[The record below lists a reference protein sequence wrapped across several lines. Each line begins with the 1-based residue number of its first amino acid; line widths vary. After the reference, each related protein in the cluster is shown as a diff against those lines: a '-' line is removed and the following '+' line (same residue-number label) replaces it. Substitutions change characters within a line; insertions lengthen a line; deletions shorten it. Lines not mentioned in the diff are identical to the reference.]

1 MQKET
6 FPPVQYF
13 CWISLITAPGNK
25 IRRETGTRSRIVV
38 VTNLTMELS
47 SPGSTLWKQCGS
59 ICTWTS
65 KPVESL
71 ELSLMGYCSRKQC
84 GVGVRQTVKVCV

>member
-1 MQKET
+1 
-6 FPPVQYF
+6 
-13 CWISLITAPGNK
+13 
-25 IRRETGTRSRIVV
+25 
-38 VTNLTMELS
+38 MELF
-47 SPGSTLWKQCGS
+47 SPGSTLWEQCGS

-84 GVGVRQTVKVCV
+84 GVGGRQTVKVCVCDLWCFRQ